1 MSLVYPVCTVV
12 ALNPTLQLTG
22 GSFGRFEIL
31 RFSRAAGSYAL
42 SLGSKKTAS
51 VMTRQSLKFGGCKKT
66 RFAPFGRVFILGTA
80 LLLSV
85 TSCTYTRPFTDVD
98 GRVIPGSIAAMEI
111 VRIGG
116 TSQSLWFGGVDT
128 RKPAVIL
135 LHGGPG
141 ASQSAL
147 FRHYDAPLEQHFLMV
162 YWEQRGAGRSYHA
175 DIPRD
180 SMTIGQFERDLD
192 EVVDLV
198 RQRFGKDRVILLA
211 HSWGT
216 VLGIIYA
223 YEYPERVA
231 AYVGVAQIANFAEGE
246 RLSYEWA
253 LAQAIQRDHRQAIAD
268 LRAMSPRPRSVDDE
282 LTKGK
287 WVEVFGGMFHQGL
300 STWKLI
306 RAAWSTDEANFV
318 DLVKF
323 GQGNRFSL
331 ESLRPE
337 YSKVDLTCYHS
348 FRVPIIFLL
357 GRHDWHVP
365 SVLAERY
372 FETVAA
378 PCKRLIWFEQSAHH
392 PPFEEPEQF
401 VRVMTDEVFPL
412 VAGQSTACLAS
423 MALTKHF
430 NRPATPAT
438 KLDR

>member
-1 MSLVYPVCTVV
+1 M
-12 ALNPTLQLTG
+12 
-22 GSFGRFEIL
+22 R
-31 RFSRAAGSYAL
+31 
-42 SLGSKKTAS
+42 
-51 VMTRQSLKFGGCKKT
+51 RQSLKFGGCRKT
-66 RFAPFGRVFILGTA
+66 SCVPFGRAVILGTA

-85 TSCTYTRPFTDVD
+85 ASCTYTHPFRDVN
-98 GRVIPGSIAAMEI
+98 GRVVPGSIATMET
-111 VRIGG
+111 VSIGG
-116 TSQSLWFGGVDT
+116 ISQSLWFRGVDM

-141 ASQSAL
+141 ASESAL
-147 FRHYDAPLEQHFLMV
+147 FRHYDAALEQHFLMV
-162 YWEQRGAGRSYHA
+162 YWEQRGTGRSYHSN
-175 DIPRD
+175 IPRH

-216 VLGIIYA
+216 VLGIIYV
-223 YEYPERVA
+223 YEYPEKVA

-246 RLSYEWA
+246 QLSYEWG
-253 LAQAIQRDHRQAIAD
+253 LLQAIQRDNRRAIAD
-268 LRAMSPRPRSVDDE
+268 LRAMNPRPRSVDDE

-300 STWKLI
+300 PTWKLI
-306 RAAWSTDEANFV
+306 LAAGSTDEANLV

-337 YSKVDLTCYHS
+337 YSKVNLTRYRS
-348 FRVPIIFLL
+348 FRIPILFLL
-357 GRHDWHVP
+357 GRYDWHVP

-372 FETVAA
+372 FDTVAA
-378 PCKRLIWFEQSAHH
+378 PCKRLIWFEQSAHN
-392 PPFEEPEQF
+392 PPFEEPEEF

-412 VAGQSTACLAS
+412 VAAQWKACMES
-423 MALTKHF
+423 GNLTNHSS
-430 NRPATPAT
+430 RPDTPAAE
-438 KLDR
+438 LDR